1 MYLESAFACGMF
13 DGDLGADL
21 RARLAGRDDEN
32 FLSGITEC
40 LTAWFLTRRLGLAV
54 TPRPAGKECSILEFA
69 IGAPDGD
76 ILVEVKAP
84 RRPVAR
90 AIAGGPIEDV
100 DIIRRV
106 IRQANRQFKVGRR
119 NLLVIVPKLI
129 TFLFPLY
136 EFLRRDIAL
145 RALIGES
152 TIRVPIDPG
161 TGGPAGAPTGGFRY
175 SGELSKRK
183 TGGKERRFT
192 RVSGVLF
199 LLEHL
204 QPTEIKHVAML
215 IHNPFAAQALP
226 GGLWTG
232 IDDEFVG
239 QDGRWSW
246 RKS

>member
-1 MYLESAFACGMF
+1 MQHPTEELQTRLYILTAVDYAPEILTYRRAFATYLESAFECGMF
-13 DGDLGADL
+13 DGDSGADL

-54 TPRPAGKECSILEFA
+54 TPRPAGKGCSILEFA

-90 AIAGGPIEDV
+90 AIAGGPVEDV
-100 DIIRRV
+100 DIIRRA
-106 IRQANRQFKVGRR
+106 IRQANRQFRVGRR

-152 TIRVPIDPG
+152 TIRVPIDLG
-161 TGGPAGAPTGGFRY
+161 TGGPAGAPTGGFRGRIVQAEDWWQ
-175 SGELSKRK
+175 GE
-183 TGGKERRFT
+183 
-192 RVSGVLF
+192 
-199 LLEHL
+199 
-204 QPTEIKHVAML
+204 A
-215 IHNPFAAQALP
+215 IHA
-226 GGLWTG
+226 
-232 IDDEFVG
+232 
-239 QDGRWSW
+239 R
-246 RKS
+246 